1 MSSINLP
8 LIIWYNGIL
17 QLYLGM
23 KKMTILDKVA
33 KRIKELRKMKHLSQ
47 ELLAEKADLHPSL
60 IGKMERSEI
69 NPTIASLEKISKAFN
84 ISLSEFFAFPGEKE
98 ISDVD
103 VQILDKA
110 VDILEQALDQAK
122 RIKKEFK

>member
-8 LIIWYNGIL
+8 LVIWYNGIL
-17 QLYLGM
+17 QLYLTM

-60 IGKMERSEI
+60 IGKMERAEI
-69 NPTIASLEKISKAFN
+69 NPTIASLEKISTAFN